1 MCKKEN
7 ESRKSKQIRKHFPGS
22 YRNNGYSLTIFRIHK
37 VFYNFSKSSI
47 VTKSE
52 TKGFVVN
59 VHGSKVFEQRFCIIS
74 KRF

>member
-1 MCKKEN
+1 MNREKANKLEDIFQALI
-7 ESRKSKQIRKHFPGS
+7 ETM
-22 YRNNGYSLTIFRIHK
+22 GYSLTIFRIHK